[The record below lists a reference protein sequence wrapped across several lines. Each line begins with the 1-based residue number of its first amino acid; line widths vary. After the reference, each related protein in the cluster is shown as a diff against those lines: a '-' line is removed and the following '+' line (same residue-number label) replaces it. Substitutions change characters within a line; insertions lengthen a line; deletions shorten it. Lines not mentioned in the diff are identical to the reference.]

1 MDMIVCV
8 KQVPDPETP
17 PKGYKVDPAEMRVIP
32 PLGSAL
38 VINPFDENAVEAA
51 LRLKDTIGG
60 KITALTLGP
69 PSAEDVL
76 RHAIAMGVDDGVLLE
91 SPTAA
96 DLDSYATA
104 YCLSM
109 AIREIGAYDLILC
122 GREAADTNAGQVG
135 LGIAEFL
142 NIPAVSL
149 VSSLELQEGKLEVE
163 RVIPNGIEVVELP
176 LPALVTVTNELGNP
190 RYPTVKGAM
199 VARKKEITKL
209 QAADIGI
216 EDTRLNDLERRLK
229 LSDLS
234 IVVYERQCHLFQAE
248 TVEEA
253 AVALTARIMEIKPD

>member
-1 MDMIVCV
+1 MNMIVCV

-17 PKGYKVDPAEMRVIP
+17 PKGFKVDPAEMRVIP

-51 LRLKDTIGG
+51 LRLKDTVGG

-91 SPTAA
+91 SASA
-96 DLDSYATA
+96 DDLDSFATA

-109 AIREIGAYDLILC
+109 AVRQIGNYDLVLC

-135 LGIAEFL
+135 LGIAGFL
-142 NIPAVSL
+142 DIPGVSL
-149 VSSLELQEGKLEVE
+149 VSHLEPLGGNLKVS
-163 RVIPNGIEVVELP
+163 RVIPDGTEVVEVS
-176 LPALVTVTNELGNP
+176 LPALVTITNELGNP

-199 VARKKEITKL
+199 AARKQEITVL
-209 QAADIGI
+209 QPGDIGI
-216 EDTRLNDLERRLK
+216 DSTRLNDPAGRYRLY
-229 LSDLS
+229 DLS
-234 IVVYERQCHLFQAE
+234 IPAYARQCHLFTADTPE
-248 TVEEA
+248 KA
-253 AVALTARIMEIKPD
+253 AAALSARIMELRPD

>member
-1 MDMIVCV
+1 MEMIVCI

-51 LRLKDTIGG
+51 LRLRDTIGG
-60 KITALTLGP
+60 KITVLTLGP

-76 RHAIAMGVDDGVLLE
+76 RHAIAMGVDEGVLLE
-91 SPTAA
+91 SPAV

-104 YCLSM
+104 YCLAM
-109 AIREIGAYDLILC
+109 TIREIGAGDLVLC

-149 VSSLELQEGKLEVE
+149 VSRLGLREGKLEVE
-163 RVIPNGIEVVELP
+163 RVIPNGIEVVEVSM
-176 LPALVTVTNELGNP
+176 PALVTVTNELGNP
-190 RYPTVKGAM
+190 RYPTVKGVMA
-199 VARKKEITKL
+199 ARKKEITKL
-209 QAADIGI
+209 QTADIGI
-216 EDTRLNDLERRLK
+216 EDARLDDLEHRLK
-229 LSDLS
+229 LSNLS
-234 IVVYERQCHLFQAE
+234 IAVYQRQCHLFQAE

-253 AVALTARIMEIKPD
+253 ALALTARIMEIKPD

>member
-17 PKGYKVDPAEMRVIP
+17 PKGYNVDPAEMRVIP

-60 KITALTLGP
+60 KITALTMGP

-91 SPTAA
+91 SPAV

-149 VSSLELQEGKLEVE
+149 VSSLELRKGKLEVE

-199 VARKKEITKL
+199 AARKKEITKL
-209 QAADIGI
+209 QAAEIGI
-216 EDTRLNDLERRLK
+216 ENARLNDPARRLK

-234 IVVYERQCHLFQAE
+234 IVVYERQCHLFQAD

-253 AVALTARIMEIKPD
+253 TVALTARIKELKPD

>member
-38 VINPFDENAVEAA
+38 VINPFDENAIEAA
-51 LRLKDTIGG
+51 LRLKDTVGG
-60 KITALTLGP
+60 KITALSLGP
-69 PSAEDVL
+69 PSAEDIL
-76 RHAIAMGVDDGVLLE
+76 RHAIAMGIDEGVLLE
-91 SPTAA
+91 LPAV
-96 DLDSYATA
+96 DLDSYTTA

-109 AIREIGAYDLILC
+109 AIRDIGAYDLILC

-149 VSSLELQEGKLEVE
+149 VSRLEMREGKLEVE

-176 LPALVTVTNELGNP
+176 LAALVTVTNELGNP

-199 VARKKEITKL
+199 AARKKEITKI

-216 EDTRLNDLERRLK
+216 KDARLNDPERRLK
-229 LSDLS
+229 VSNLS
-234 IVVYERQCHLFQAE
+234 IAVYGRQCHLFQAD
-248 TVEEA
+248 TVDEA
-253 AVALTARIMEIKPD
+253 AVALTARIIEIKPD